1 MAYPS
6 GRLVLSHR
14 VVRRERWPGGYK
26 VRGIPLVSYNQ
37 EVVPDQ
43 PVLRL
48 EREDVHELVDLP
60 TRLLLPTITA
70 RTKAVETGEVSPSFS
85 PPTSPASQTSQDIFV
100 PAGVYGRVTSL
111 TQRGGV
117 VIESYATVIQG
128 TLGAGKQVAGPLTIW
143 QGASSTQGP
152 QIIPPGAILV
162 VPGTI
167 NFPFL
172 RQALN
177 SGVSGIVASSIS
189 LSDLEGFL
197 RTDLLQLLISRDP
210 ERMQVHLPPL
220 TIFLTEGVGNATM
233 PAHILNLL
241 NQYQGTIVLLAGM
254 TSTQQHIFPELL
266 ISLPNREAQSD
277 RQAAPLALSQTT
289 LATGVQV
296 RICSGDYEGMMGVV
310 DYLFTHQQA
319 FSSGIR
325 APAVRLRL
333 EDGSLLVVPITLI
346 ERIG

>member
-14 VVRRERWPGGYK
+14 VVQRERWPGGYR
-26 VRGIPLVSYNQ
+26 VRGIPLVSFNQ

-48 EREDVHELVDLP
+48 EREDIQEVVDLP
-60 TRLLLPTITA
+60 TRLSLPTITA
-70 RTKAVETGEVSPSFS
+70 RTKAIGPGDIPASSASS
-85 PPTSPASQTSQDIFV
+85 PPQTSQDIFV

-111 TQRGGV
+111 TPRGGV

-128 TLGAGKQVAGPLTIW
+128 TLGVGKQVAGPLTIW
-143 QGASSTQGP
+143 QGESATQGP
-152 QIIPPGAILV
+152 QLIPPGAILV
-162 VPGTI
+162 VPGPI
-167 NFPFL
+167 NFLFL

-177 SGVSGIVASSIS
+177 SGVSGIVASSTS
-189 LSDLEGFL
+189 LRDLEGFL
-197 RTDLLQLLISRDP
+197 RTDLLQLLISRNP

-220 TIFLTEGVGNATM
+220 TIFLTEGIGNATM
-233 PAHILNLL
+233 PARILNLL
-241 NQYQGTIVLLAGM
+241 NQYQGTIVLLTGT
-254 TSTQQHIFPELL
+254 TSTHHHIFPELL

-277 RQAAPLALSQTT
+277 RQAEATLVSLQTT

-325 APAVRLRL
+325 APAARLRL